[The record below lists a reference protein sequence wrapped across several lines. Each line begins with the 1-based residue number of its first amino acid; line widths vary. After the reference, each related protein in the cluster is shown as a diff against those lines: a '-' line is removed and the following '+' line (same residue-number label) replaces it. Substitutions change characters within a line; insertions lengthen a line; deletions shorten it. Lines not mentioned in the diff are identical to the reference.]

1 MDNAFG
7 QRGSGV
13 VRLLVL
19 LLCLLALP
27 EPAQARQDLVLSV
40 GLMTD
45 ASATMDAT
53 TAASAEFRPVD
64 QTVTLGYSRAVYWL
78 RLRILPAPDSGEVV
92 LLIRPPL
99 LDDVRLYALVPVPPG
114 EALAQPGRAYA
125 QLPADWPSSLRGYR
139 LSPPPGG
146 ADYLVRVSSSG
157 SVAVNVTAHS
167 LPEAMRISLITD
179 LVQIGYFV
187 VMLVL
192 LLWALRMHTITREPL
207 FAWFSAMQSVWLAH
221 NFLAFGY
228 DTTLMPGIDRET
240 TTVIFRFA
248 VIVAAILSIAFHR
261 ALLSRFRPA
270 ILTLRMF
277 DLQLASML
285 AALVIFALVD
295 HRLGLQIN
303 AYAIAAA
310 PFVFLACILTARHE
324 APPGLT
330 TMRVIYLV
338 LSGSVLL
345 WVFSLLGFGNIRV
358 FALYGFM
365 IHGISTGTLMFI
377 ILHLHGL
384 HLAAVARSAAGQ
396 LAAMEHQRNIQQ
408 EKARTLAEFIDML
421 THEARNALAVIN
433 MSIPDRALG
442 ERQRQRLAGA
452 IGSLTRVID
461 RCNQT
466 VRLEGDDQPVTREDC
481 DLVGILHKLCSDTVD
496 GRCVTFRADG
506 PAVISADPVL
516 LSVIFSNLIENAL
529 KYSPPD
535 SDVSVALE
543 TMTDGVSVV
552 FDNIEGPAGR
562 PDPDHVF
569 EKYYRNN
576 LAKAYTG
583 SGLGLYI
590 VRGLVERMGG
600 RVSYVPTD
608 KHLRFRIWFPC

>member
-1 MDNAFG
+1 M
-7 QRGSGV
+7 Q
-13 VRLLVL
+13 
-19 LLCLLALP
+19 
-27 EPAQARQDLVLSV
+27 
-40 GLMTD
+40 
-45 ASATMDAT
+45 
-53 TAASAEFRPVD
+53 
-64 QTVTLGYSRAVYWL
+64 
-78 RLRILPAPDSGEVV
+78 
-92 LLIRPPL
+92 
-99 LDDVRLYALVPVPPG
+99 
-114 EALAQPGRAYA
+114 
-125 QLPADWPSSLRGYR
+125 
-139 LSPPPGG
+139 
-146 ADYLVRVSSSG
+146 
-157 SVAVNVTAHS
+157 
-167 LPEAMRISLITD
+167 ISLITD

-207 FAWFSAMQSVWLAH
+207 FAWFSAMQVMWLVH

-248 VIVAAILSIAFHR
+248 VIVAAILSVAFHR

-285 AALVIFALVD
+285 VALVIFSLVD
-295 HRLGLQIN
+295 RRLGLQIN
-303 AYAIAAA
+303 AYSVAAT
-310 PFVFLACILTARHE
+310 PFVFLACILTAHHE

-330 TMRVIYLV
+330 TMRVIYATLTGT
-338 LSGSVLL
+338 LLL
-345 WVFSLLGFGNIRV
+345 WVFSLLGFSTIRV
-358 FALYGFM
+358 WALYGFM
-365 IHGISTGTLMFI
+365 VHGLSTGTLMFI
-377 ILHLHGL
+377 ILHLQGR

-396 LAAMEHQRNIQQ
+396 LAAMEHQRNIQR

-433 MSIPDRALG
+433 MSISDRAPG

-496 GRCVTFRADG
+496 CRSVAFRADG

-535 SDVSVALE
+535 SEVSVALE
-543 TMTDGVSVV
+543 TITDGVSVV
-552 FDNIEGPAGR
+552 FDNIEGLAGR

-576 LAKAYTG
+576 LARAYTG

-608 KHLRFRIWFPC
+608 EHLRFRIWFPC